1 MVGNGLKSGIIPT
14 LFCQVYKVI
23 LMAFKDINLSE
34 WALKNQPLVKYFLI
48 LLFIAGV
55 YSYTHLNQ
63 REDPD
68 FTIKS
73 MVVTVQWPGATE
85 QQMEDQVVDKIEKKL
100 LELPTLDFT
109 SSQIKPGSAIIT
121 INLGDTVRGQAV
133 SDSWYQ
139 VRKKIGDIQSSLPP
153 GVQGP
158 FYNDEFGDTYSNI
171 YAFEGGGYSYEELR
185 RVVEDVKRET
195 LSVDGVN
202 KVDIMGNQP
211 EQITV
216 NLSSSKLSALGVS
229 LQQVLSA
236 MQLQNAVS
244 SAGSFDT
251 SGDNIPVRVTGN
263 FENIEEVNSLPIAV
277 NGKIFRLGD
286 IANIKREFIDPPVTE
301 IHFDGKS
308 VILLGIVLNKQADVI
323 ATGKLIEKRFD
334 EVKKKLPVGITESIV
349 SNQPDVVKESVHEF
363 VKGLVEA
370 VIIVLVVSFVSL
382 GFRTGVI
389 VAISIPLVLS
399 VTFLIMLMM
408 GINLERISLG
418 ALIIALGL
426 LVDDAIIAVEMM
438 VQKLEEGMGKFEAA
452 TFAYTS
458 TAFPMLSG
466 TLITVAGFLPVGM
479 NNSTTGEY
487 VYSLFAVVGISL
499 IVSWVVAVIFTP
511 YLGFHL
517 LPIEKYQKL
526 AAAHSGHDMFDKP
539 FYNKLKVFL
548 EKIIFYKRS
557 VVLGT
562 VGVFVLSLVLFKL
575 FVAQQFFPASDR
587 PELMVDMWLPQAS
600 SIYNTEAQASS
611 FEKLVLKESGVEAV
625 TTFIGVGAPR
635 FILTLD
641 AQQQNVN
648 FAQLLIKT
656 KGSKDR
662 EQVLVRLKQILA
674 TKYPDVRGR
683 VTRLELGPPVGYPVQ
698 FRISGTDTAEIMS
711 ISNQVESIM
720 RANPYTLN
728 VNHDWGEDLKVMRV
742 VVNQSKAQEIGLSSS
757 DLENQLNMML
767 SGATMTYYLDRDETI
782 PVVAQLDKVERTQVN
797 NLSNLMIQSA
807 NGSFVPVGQIAKI
820 EFAPEASLKYRRSR
834 VPTITVR
841 SDLVDGVQGNDIS
854 LQIYKKLQVLE
865 KSLPLGY
872 HIKLGGSI
880 ESSKKAQDAIN
891 SVYPVMFLIVL
902 TLLMLQLNSFKRAML
917 VVATAPLGM
926 IGVTLSLIM
935 LDAPFGFVALL
946 GVIAL
951 LGIIMRN
958 SVILI
963 DQIESDIKKGDTPF
977 EAVKMSVLRRFR
989 PIMLTAAA
997 AILAMIPL
1005 ISSAFWG
1012 PMAVAMMGGLLVA
1025 TILTLVFLPALYAW
1039 VFKIHDSTSE
1049 IK

>member
-1 MVGNGLKSGIIPT
+1 MHKKSAIMRT
-14 LFCQVYKVI
+14 LFCLDFEVI
-23 LMAFKDINLSE
+23 SMAFKDVNLSE
-34 WALKNQPLVKYFLI
+34 WALKNQPLVKYFLV
-48 LLFIAGV
+48 LLFIAGL

-73 MVVTVQWPGATE
+73 MIVTVQWPGATE

-100 LELPTLDFT
+100 LELPTLDYT

-121 INLGDTVRGQAV
+121 INLGDTVRGQDV

-139 VRKKIGDIQSSLPP
+139 VRKKIGDIKSTLPP
-153 GVQGP
+153 GVVGP
-158 FYNDEFGDTYSNI
+158 YYNDEFGDTYSNI
-171 YAFEGGGYSYEELR
+171 YAFEASGYNYEDLR
-185 RVVEDVKRET
+185 RIVEDVKRET

-202 KVDIMGNQP
+202 KVDIMGNQN

-229 LQQVLSA
+229 LQQVLTA
-236 MQLQNAVS
+236 MQSQNAVS
-244 SAGSFDT
+244 SAGSFNT
-251 SGDNIPVRVTGN
+251 SGDDIPVRVTGN
-263 FENIEEVNSLPIAV
+263 FENVEQVRSLPIAV

-286 IANIKREFIDPPVTE
+286 VSYIKREFVDPPTTK
-301 IHFDGKS
+301 IHFDGKP
-308 VILLGIVLNKQADVI
+308 VILLGIVLNKKADVI
-323 ATGKLIEKRFD
+323 ATGKLIEARFD

-349 SNQPDVVKESVHEF
+349 SNQPEVVKESVHEF
-363 VKGLVEA
+363 VTGLVEA

-399 VTFLIMLMM
+399 VTFLIMMMM

-438 VQKLEEGMGKFEAA
+438 VQKLEEGMSKFEAA

-499 IVSWVVAVIFTP
+499 VVSWFVAVIFTP
-511 YLGFHL
+511 FLGYHL
-517 LPIEKYQKL
+517 LPIEKYQKM
-526 AAAHSGHDMFDKP
+526 AAEHAGHNIFDKP
-539 FYNKLKVFL
+539 FYHKLKNFL
-548 EKIIFYKRS
+548 AKVILYKRT

-562 VGVFVLSLVLFKL
+562 VGIFVLSLVLFRL
-575 FVAQQFFPASDR
+575 FVAQQFFPSSDR
-587 PELMVDMWLPQAS
+587 PELMVDMWLPQAA
-600 SIYNTEAQASS
+600 SIYNTDAQASS
-611 FEKLVLKESGVEAV
+611 FEKLALKESGVASV

-648 FAQLLIKT
+648 FAQLLVRT
-656 KGSKDR
+656 KSFKDR
-662 EQVLVRLKQILA
+662 ERVLVNLKQILA
-674 TKYPDVRGR
+674 TQYPDVRAR

-698 FRISGTDTAEIMS
+698 FRVSGTDTKQIMA
-711 ISNQVESIM
+711 IADQVESVM
-720 RANPYTLN
+720 RANPYTMN
-728 VNHDWGEDLKVMRV
+728 VNYDWGEDLKVMRV

-757 DLENQLNMML
+757 DLQDQLNMML
-767 SGATMTYYLDRDETI
+767 SGSTMTYYLDRDETI
-782 PVVAQLDKVERTQVN
+782 PVVAELDKAERTQVN

-807 NGSFVPVGQIAKI
+807 KGDFVPVGQIAKV

-834 VPTITVR
+834 VPTITIR
-841 SDLVDGVQGNDIS
+841 ADLVDGVQGNDVS
-854 LQIYKKLQVLE
+854 MQIYSKLKALE
-865 KSLPLGY
+865 KTLPLGY
-872 HIKLGGSI
+872 HITIGGSI

-891 SVYPVMFLIVL
+891 SVYPIMLIVVV
-902 TLLMLQLNSFKRAML
+902 TLLMLQLNSFKRSIL

-926 IGVTLSLIM
+926 IGVTLSLI
-935 LDAPFGFVALL
+935 LLNAPFGFVALL

-963 DQIESDIKKGDTPF
+963 DQIEGDIKGGESPF
-977 EAVKMSVLRRFR
+977 EAVQMSVLRRFR

-1012 PMAVAMMGGLLVA
+1012 PMAVAMMGGLFIA

-1039 VFKIHDSTSE
+1039 VFKVQADTLE